1 MKMNGAAVVG
11 IVAGVAAIGVGVAV
25 GYAFA
30 TNPELRYRFVRSA
43 RDAYE
48 TSKKKVVDMSEDVA
62 VRTAQMTKNPKINQE
77 WVAHQW
83 ESVGY

>member
-1 MKMNGAAVVG
+1 MKNTTTMILSAAVG
-11 IVAGVAAIGVGVAV
+11 IAAITVGVAV
-25 GYAFA
+25 GYKIA
-30 TNPELRYRFVRSA
+30 TDPELRYKLSRSA

-48 TSKKKVVDMSEDVA
+48 TSKKKIVDMSEDVA

-83 ESVGY
+83 ENVGF

>member
-1 MKMNGAAVVG
+1 MSRSAVSIGIVLASAVAVGAVVG
-11 IVAGVAAIGVGVAV
+11 LTLVKH
-25 GYAFA
+25 
-30 TNPELRYRFVRSA
+30 PELRARMGRSA
-43 RDAYE
+43 RDVYE
-48 TSKKKVVDMSEDVA
+48 TSRKKVVTMSEDVA